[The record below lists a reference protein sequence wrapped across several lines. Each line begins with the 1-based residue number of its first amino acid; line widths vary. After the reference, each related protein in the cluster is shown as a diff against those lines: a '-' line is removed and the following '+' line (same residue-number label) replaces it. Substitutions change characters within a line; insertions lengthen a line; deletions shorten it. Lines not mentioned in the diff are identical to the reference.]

1 MRMRNQLIIIMV
13 MVMMMKMMIMMM
25 KNQRVSK
32 IVVLIFRVS
41 FVSLSV

>member
-32 IVVLIFRVS
+32 IVVFIFGVS